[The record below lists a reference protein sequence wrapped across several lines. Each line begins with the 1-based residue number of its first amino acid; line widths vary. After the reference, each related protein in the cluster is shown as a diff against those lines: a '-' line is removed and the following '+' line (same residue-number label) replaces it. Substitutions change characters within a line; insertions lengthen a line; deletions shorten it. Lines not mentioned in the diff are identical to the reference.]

1 MNISFNNRSHLW
13 HHSQA
18 VGDARQVSF
27 LTGESSGDFSGDFN
41 GDWYKHSGLGFL
53 YTESSLTVLQ
63 ISCQTWLLKIF
74 RLLAVD
80 DATSICRCMPSIPV
94 QRSSC
99 ILLQVSNDDA
109 LSLSFDAYSPLFWG
123 WLFLD
128 IFIRPCKLLSP
139 YRYQLTSSVSSVC
152 VRLGDEHQKCQLLSV
167 CFRELGGFITCNLFF
182 YMYFF
187 FLEGSGRGLLLAQM
201 VPVWG
206 VPTRTSGFHLPS
218 VITCPCARVFARLRH
233 GAVDCHIA
241 FVTRDGEFLEAGIQ
255 QLANVWSWDRT
266 SVRKFIGSLCE
277 LGAASIETKN
287 KRTCIRLTN
296 IEGSDPSGH
305 LTRLCLSP
313 SDFLSKRFNLSRWP
327 TATPRL
333 CRGYRGRFTAHY
345 GSVP

>member
-1 MNISFNNRSHLW
+1 MCMSYSNTSHRW

-27 LTGESSGDFSGDFN
+27 LTGESSGDFSGDSS
-41 GDWYKHSGLGFL
+41 GDWYQHSGLRFL
-53 YTESSLTVLQ
+53 YTDSSLAVIQ
-63 ISCQTWLLKIF
+63 MSCQTWLLEIS

-80 DATSICRCMPSIPV
+80 NATSISCCVIPIPV

-109 LSLSFDAYSPLFWG
+109 LSLSFDACSSLFCD

-128 IFIRPCKLLSP
+128 ILIRPFKLLSP

-152 VRLGDEHQKCQLLSV
+152 VRLGDEHQKCQLFSV
-167 CFRELGGFITCNLFF
+167 CFCELVGLMICNLFF
-182 YMYFF
+182 YTYFF
-187 FLEGSGRGLLLAQM
+187 LLVVSDGGLFLALV
-201 VPVWG
+201 VPAWS
-206 VPTRTSGFHLPS
+206 VPTRMSGIHFIS
-218 VITCPCARVFARLRH
+218 VITCPCARVWVRLRH
-233 GAVDCHIA
+233 DAVDCHIA
-241 FVTRDGEFLEAGIQ
+241 FVRRDGEFLEAGIQ
-255 QLANVWSWDRT
+255 QLADVWSWYRT

-277 LGAASIETKN
+277 LGAASIEAKN
-287 KRTCIRLTN
+287 NRTCIRLTD

-305 LTRLCLSP
+305 LTHLSLSP
-313 SDFLSKRFNLSRWP
+313 SNFVSQRLNLSRWP

>member
-1 MNISFNNRSHLW
+1 MCMSYSNTSHRW

-27 LTGESSGDFSGDFN
+27 LTGESSGDFSGDYS
-41 GDWYKHSGLGFL
+41 GDWYQHSGLGFL
-53 YTESSLTVLQ
+53 YTDSSLAVIQ
-63 ISCQTWLLKIF
+63 MSCQTWLLEIS

-80 DATSICRCMPSIPV
+80 DATSISCCVTPIPV

-109 LSLSFDAYSPLFWG
+109 LSLSFDAYSPLFLG

-128 IFIRPCKLLSP
+128 ILIRPCKLLSP

-187 FLEGSGRGLLLAQM
+187 LLEGSGRGLLLAQM

-206 VPTRTSGFHLPS
+206 VQTRMSGIHLPS
-218 VITCPCARVFARLRH
+218 VITCPCARAWVRLRH
-233 GAVDCHIA
+233 DAVDCHIA
-241 FVTRDGEFLEAGIQ
+241 FVRRDGEFLEAGIQ
-255 QLANVWSWDRT
+255 QLADVWSWYRT

-277 LGAASIETKN
+277 LGAASIEAMN
-287 KRTCIRLTN
+287 NRTCIRLTD
-296 IEGSDPSGH
+296 IEGSDPLGH
-305 LTRLCLSP
+305 LTCLCLSP